1 MVLYG
6 NPNSL
11 VGITLEL
18 RPMGPVPVTIGTGI
32 IAVVGPSNR
41 GPVEPTGL
49 RSVSQIKTLY
59 DSGDLKEG
67 GELAFFQGAP
77 NVYLV
82 RVMGAG
88 YATATAILEDSTG
101 TTIGVVD
108 AMSPGNWGNGLVFQ
122 IEDGDYLG
130 TDVEIFSGDGT
141 EGPYALDRDDLVEDT
156 SNYVKVNNVVK
167 TLVYSAPG
175 LIAGTVYCNKANG
188 SLTFFAGEG
197 PTVSDQI
204 RVSIKFKSRKLTLYD
219 GVYKYEFNNIRSLE
233 DMQAKIAESALITFT
248 PSANKTHLPK
258 TYTATALSGGLEGAT
273 PTTDDWET
281 SLNALAEAVTPT
293 TVVLTDYEVA
303 GSSYDLVP
311 ILDGWLMYMANKFRP
326 CLGFIPCKMNETKA
340 KVMDLCAGYNNRLL
354 SIVANAWDA
363 DPTLKQNIAVA
374 RAGKEAACAL
384 GESAARSY
392 NSMNGLNGLLQIHSD
407 EDVDVLSRSGA
418 DVIILKRGIRPYIG
432 ISTATDWQFMRTVD
446 NRTINWIIL
455 AVKYITDQFY
465 HERRTKVVLTSLK
478 ASLASVFEEQI
489 ELENI
494 RAYAL
499 SVSADAIDTG
509 RVDIDIK
516 MENIGHIERF
526 RVLMQVGV
534 MPGGGFT
541 V

>member
-32 IAVVGPSNR
+32 VAVVGEANR

-49 RSVSQIKTLY
+49 RSVSLIKTLY

-67 GELAFFQGAP
+67 GELAFSQGAP

-88 YATATAILEDSTG
+88 YATASAALTDVGGA
-101 TTIGVVD
+101 GVGALD
-108 AMSPGNWGNGLVFQ
+108 ARSPGNWANSLVYT
-122 IEDGDYLG
+122 IEDGDYYG
-130 TDVEIFSGDGT
+130 TDVEVFSGDGT
-141 EGPYALDRDDLVEDT
+141 AGPYALERDDLVSDS
-156 SNYVKVNNVVK
+156 SNSVRVGSTVRGI
-167 TLVYSAPG
+167 VYTAPE
-175 LIAGTVYCNKANG
+175 LATTKVYCNRTTG
-188 SLTFFAGEG
+188 SLTFFAGEE
-197 PTVSDQI
+197 PTAADQI
-204 RVSIKFKSRKLTLYD
+204 RVSIKFKSRKMTLYD
-219 GVYKYEFNNIRSLE
+219 GVYSYVFNNIRSLE
-233 DMQAKIAESALITFT
+233 DMQAKLAESQLVLFT
-248 PSANKTHLPK
+248 PTANKTHLPG
-258 TYTATALSGGLEGAT
+258 TCAATAMTGGSEGAAI
-273 PTTDDWET
+273 TTDDWET
-281 SLNALAEAVTPT
+281 ALNNLAEQVTPT
-293 TVVLTDYEVA
+293 SVVLTDYEVTGA
-303 GSSYDLVP
+303 SYDLVP
-311 ILDGWLMYMANKFRP
+311 ILDGWLTYMANKFRP

-340 KVMDLCAGYNNRLL
+340 VVMDLCAGYNNRLL

-363 DPTLKQNIAVA
+363 DPTTKQNIAVA

-407 EDVDVLSRSGA
+407 EDVDVLTRNGA

-446 NRTINWIIL
+446 NRTINWVIL
-455 AVKYITDQFY
+455 ATKYITDQYY
-465 HERRTKVVLTSLK
+465 HERRTKTVLTALK
-478 ASLASVFEEQI
+478 ASLASVFEEQV

-494 RAYAL
+494 RTYGL
-499 SVSADAIDTG
+499 SVSAHAIDTG
-509 RVDIDIK
+509 RVDIDMK

>member
-32 IAVVGPSNR
+32 VAVVGEANR

-49 RSVSQIKTLY
+49 RSVSLIKTLY

-67 GELAFFQGAP
+67 GELAFNQGAP
-77 NVYLV
+77 NVYMV
-82 RVMGAG
+82 RVMGVG
-88 YATATAILEDSTG
+88 YATATAALQDIG
-101 TTIGVVD
+101 TVGIGALD
-108 AMSPGNWGNGLVFQ
+108 ARSPGNWGNSLVYK
-122 IEDGDYLG
+122 IEDGDYNG
-130 TDVEIFSGDGT
+130 TDVEVFAGDGT
-141 EGPYALDRDDLVEDT
+141 AGPYALDRDDLVSDT
-156 SNYVKVNNVVK
+156 ANYVKVNMVPKV
-167 TLVYSAPG
+167 LVYTAPG
-175 LIAGTVYCNKANG
+175 LAAGKVYCNTTTG
-188 SLTFFAGEG
+188 TLTFFTGEE
-197 PTVSDQI
+197 PTAADQI
-204 RVSIKFKSRKLTLYD
+204 RVSIKFKSRKMTLYD
-219 GVYKYEFNNIRSLE
+219 GIYSYVFNNIRSLE
-233 DMQAKIAESALITFT
+233 DMQAKLAESALVLFT
-248 PSANKTHLPK
+248 PTANMTHLPK
-258 TYTATALSGGLEGAT
+258 TYVATAMAGGAEGAAI
-273 PTTDDWET
+273 TTTDWET
-281 SLNALAEAVTPT
+281 ALNSLAEEVTPT
-293 TVVLTDYEVA
+293 SVVLCDYEVA
-303 GSSYDLVP
+303 GASYDLVP

-326 CLGFIPCKMNETKA
+326 CLGFVPCKLNETKA
-340 KVMDLCAGYNNRLL
+340 IVMDLCAGYNNRLL
-354 SIVANAWDA
+354 SIVANSWDA

-407 EDVDVLSRSGA
+407 EDVDVLTRNGA

-446 NRTINWIIL
+446 NRTINWVIL
-455 AVKYITDQFY
+455 ATKYITDQYY
-465 HERRTKVVLTSLK
+465 HERRTKTVLTALK

-494 RAYAL
+494 RAYNL
-499 SVSADAIDTG
+499 SVSAHAIDTG
-509 RVDIDIK
+509 RVDIDMK

>member
-11 VGITLEL
+11 VGITLEI
-18 RPMGPVPVTIGTGI
+18 RAMGPVPVTIGTGI
-32 IAVVGPSNR
+32 VAIIGESNR
-41 GPVEPTGL
+41 GPVAPTGL

-67 GELAFFQGAP
+67 GELAFNQGAP
-77 NVYLV
+77 NVYLG

-88 YATATAILEDSTG
+88 YATATATLTDSTG

-108 AMSPGNWGNGLVFQ
+108 AMSPGNWGNGLIFQ
-122 IEDGDYLG
+122 IEDGDYYG

-141 EGPYALDRDDLVEDT
+141 EGPYALDRDDLVVDAA
-156 SNYVKVNNVVK
+156 NYVKVNNVVK
-167 TLVYSAPG
+167 TLVYSAVG
-175 LIAGTVYCNKANG
+175 LIAGTVYCNQANG

-197 PTVSDQI
+197 PTVSDQV

-219 GVYKYEFNNIRSLE
+219 GEYSYVFNNIRSLE
-233 DMQAKIAESALITFT
+233 DMQAKIAESALIVFT

-258 TYTATALSGGLEGAT
+258 TYTPTALAGGLEGAT

-281 SLNALAEAVTPT
+281 ALNAMAEVVTPT
-293 TVVLTDYEVA
+293 TVVLTSYEVA
-303 GSSYDLVP
+303 GDSYDLVP

-340 KVMDLCAGYNNRLL
+340 NVMDLCAGYNNRLL

-363 DPTLKQNIAVA
+363 DPTTKQNIAVA

-384 GESAARSY
+384 GDSAARSY

-446 NRTINWIIL
+446 NRTINWVIL
-455 AVKYITDQFY
+455 AIKYITDQFY

-499 SVSADAIDTG
+499 SVSAHAIDTG